1 MWICTD
7 IPDPHTLACP
17 RIASQIAAMPSQLA
31 SQVSNRRKQTR
42 PCDKSPS
49 HRGQIAKSQ
58 IELRQKLAS
67 QHILLQLS
75 SIRFAE
81 NLQAARNYNKT
92 QSVFEKKC
100 LGKARLLLSDKN
112 LRTLCNAAPCDAGVC
127 FLPQAQNHIA
137 FVSPKRIIK
146 IENIAPR
153 TQHDTP
159 ACCHGSFRGK
169 LADLEHS
176 PPLHRSHIAA
186 TSLPHRWITNYRQL
200 G

>member
-1 MWICTD
+1 MT
-7 IPDPHTLACP
+7 
-17 RIASQIAAMPSQLA
+17 
-31 SQVSNRRKQTR
+31 NR
-42 PCDKSPS
+42 
-49 HRGQIAKSQ
+49 HRMAAKSQ

-67 QHILLQLS
+67 QHIYFSFRPLDLL
-75 SIRFAE
+75 
-81 NLQAARNYNKT
+81 KT
-92 QSVFEKKC
+92 CKLRRTTTKHNTDSKKKC
-100 LGKARLLLSDKN
+100 LGEARLLLSDKN
-112 LRTLCNAAPCDAGVC
+112 LRTLCNAAACDAGVC

-169 LADLEHS
+169 IADLEHS